1 MGGRHPAQ
9 ANIGPNNKQTSSDN
23 VCSPTSTRSTPTCAE
38 PESSGLASTPP
49 KVRKVTVRSTVGPTQ
64 GYSLVVPVQV
74 KGKSLE
80 SVVDTGAQ
88 VSIINSKLIDIS
100 QFEVESVV
108 LRGLEPDKPIN
119 GHLIKDVSINLGGR
133 MYRWDLY
140 VAPIED
146 DFLLGLDFMIAYKID
161 PLVSRNILMADGLEI
176 PALLKRGQQG
186 KGKMWVECML
196 LGVL

>member
-1 MGGRHPAQ
+1 MFAPLPQLVLLRPVLNLSLQVLQLH
-9 ANIGPNNKQTSSDN
+9 
-23 VCSPTSTRSTPTCAE
+23 
-38 PESSGLASTPP
+38 
-49 KVRKVTVRSTVGPTQ
+49 RKYAKSLLDQLLGPTQ

-88 VSIINSKLIDIS
+88 VTIVNSKLIDIS
-100 QFEVESVV
+100 QLEAEQVV

-119 GHLIKDVSINLGGR
+119 GHLIKDVSINMGGR
-133 MYRWDLY
+133 MYKWDLY

-161 PLVSRNILMADGLEI
+161 PLVSRNVLMADGLEI
-176 PALLKRGQQG
+176 PALLKRGATKFHQALSCG
-186 KGKMWVECML
+186 LNAMWMNPTR
-196 LGVL
+196 GVLA

>member
-1 MGGRHPAQ
+1 ME
-9 ANIGPNNKQTSSDN
+9 
-23 VCSPTSTRSTPTCAE
+23 SPKLHE
-38 PESSGLASTPP
+38 
-49 KVRKVTVRSTVGPTQ
+49 VTVRSTVGPTQ

-88 VSIINSKLIDIS
+88 VSIIDTS
-100 QFEVESVV
+100 QFEVEPVV

-119 GHLIKDVSINLGGR
+119 GHLIKDVSINFGER
-133 MYRWDLY
+133 M
-140 VAPIED
+140 
-146 DFLLGLDFMIAYKID
+146 
-161 PLVSRNILMADGLEI
+161 
-176 PALLKRGQQG
+176 GQQG